1 MPNLVELKWFQKLK
15 VVGLVEL
22 QVTRD
27 KHGWWWNFKIQRIA
41 KFDKVRLLLIL
52 KSLNFA

>member
-41 KFDKVRLLLIL
+41 KFDKVRLLPIT